1 LSAVA
6 PSAPVAKAVV
16 EARALT
22 RRYRRTVAIDGA
34 TFDIGPAEVLG
45 VVGADGSGKTT
56 LLQMLAAILDPS
68 DGHCRVL
75 GFDSVRQAANIT
87 ARVGYMS
94 QGFTLYDRL
103 SVDEN
108 LAFAAGLR
116 CIQAE
121 DYRRRRERLL
131 QMAGLVAFGTRR
143 ADQLSGGMRK
153 KLALCC
159 TLIHEPPLLLL
170 DEPSLG
176 VDPVSR
182 RELWQI
188 LWEFRSH
195 GTAIVVATSYM
206 DEAARCDRAIF
217 LDRGRILAL
226 GTPTELRARAKGSVY
241 QAQTTVPDQV
251 EPILAAAAD
260 VRAFARLP
268 GGFRFQSAPERLRS
282 ALLAQLAAHGSVQ
295 AVEPEIED
303 LFALLAP
310 PDRAPRAIVPV
321 MATLKNIDG
330 PAIAVDNVTC
340 KFGQFVAVNAVSL
353 HVSRG
358 EVFGFL
364 GPNGAGKTTLI
375 RILCGLQKA
384 DSGTATV
391 AGIDVLRNPRSVR
404 PRIGY
409 MSQRFSL
416 YPDLTVRENL
426 EFFSGVYGLS
436 GAPRKSA
443 IDWAVEVAGLADVG
457 VRKVAEISAAVRQ
470 RLALACSAMHAPA
483 VLFLDEPTSG
493 VDPLSRHRFW
503 RLVHGLATQGATVFV
518 TTHYLEEAAY
528 CHRLGLMYQGRLIA
542 VGTADQLRRSLSLP
556 DLTPIEAL
564 FMAYIER
571 ERASQALQAAS

>member
-1 LSAVA
+1 
-6 PSAPVAKAVV
+6 
-16 EARALT
+16 
-22 RRYRRTVAIDGA
+22 
-34 TFDIGPAEVLG
+34 
-45 VVGADGSGKTT
+45 
-56 LLQMLAAILDPS
+56 MLAAILDPS

-94 QGFTLYDRL
+94 QGFSLYDRL

-116 CIQAE
+116 GIQAA
-121 DYRRRRERLL
+121 DYRPRRERLL
-131 QMAGLVAFGTRR
+131 QMAGLMAFGTRR

-159 TLIHEPPLLLL
+159 TLVHEPPLLLL

-206 DEAARCDRAIF
+206 DEAARCDRTIF
-217 LDRGRILAL
+217 LDRGRILAQ
-226 GTPTELRARAKGSVY
+226 GTPAELRARAKGSVY
-241 QAQTTVPDQV
+241 RVQTAVPDQV
-251 EPILAAAAD
+251 EPILAATD
-260 VRAFARLP
+260 EVRAFARLP
-268 GGFRFQSAPERLRS
+268 GGFRFQSKPDQS
-282 ALLAQLAAHGSVQ
+282 FSGLLAQLAVHGSVQ
-295 AVEPEIED
+295 AAEPEIED

-310 PDRAPRAIVPV
+310 ADRAQRAVVPV
-321 MATLKNIDG
+321 MATLKNI
-330 PAIAVDNVTC
+330 AMDNVTC

-353 HVSRG
+353 HVARG
-358 EVFGFL
+358 EVVGFL

-375 RILCGLQKA
+375 RILCGLQQA

-391 AGIDVLRNPRSVR
+391 AGIDVLRNPRYVR

-426 EFFSGVYGLS
+426 EFFSGVYGLH
-436 GAPRKSA
+436 GVPRKSA
-443 IDWAVEVAGLADVG
+443 IDWAAEMAGLADVG

-493 VDPLSRHRFW
+493 VDPLSRQRFW
-503 RLVHGLATQGATVFV
+503 RLVHGLATQGATIFV

-542 VGTADQLRRSLSLP
+542 VGTADQLRQSLSVP
-556 DLTPIEAL
+556 DLQSVEAL
-564 FMAYIER
+564 FMAYMER
-571 ERASQALQAAS
+571 ERISQALQAAS